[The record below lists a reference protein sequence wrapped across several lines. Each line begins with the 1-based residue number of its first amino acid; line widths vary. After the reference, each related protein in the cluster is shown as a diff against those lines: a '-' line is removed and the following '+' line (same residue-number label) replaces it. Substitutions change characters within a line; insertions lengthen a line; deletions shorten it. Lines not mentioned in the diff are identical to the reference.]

1 MCCRSASG
9 NDKLKLAVIEKAK
22 KQLFK
27 GTKANYI
34 PVLITT
40 RKEHSWKSTFLK
52 IGLADILFEKFGSP
66 ETKVLPQKAVLLLD
80 NAMSHP
86 GERDRQTSYNGLSI
100 VKFCHPVLQ
109 PLYNPWTNK

>member
-1 MCCRSASG
+1 MCCGSASG

-52 IGLADILFEKFGSP
+52 IGLANILFEKFGFP
-66 ETKVLPQKAVLLLD
+66 ETESFTTESSATARQCLFSSKR
-80 NAMSHP
+80 
-86 GERDRQTSYNGLSI
+86 ERQTD
-100 VKFCHPVLQ
+100 FLQ
-109 PLYNPWTNK
+109 WPQHCQILPPSATAII